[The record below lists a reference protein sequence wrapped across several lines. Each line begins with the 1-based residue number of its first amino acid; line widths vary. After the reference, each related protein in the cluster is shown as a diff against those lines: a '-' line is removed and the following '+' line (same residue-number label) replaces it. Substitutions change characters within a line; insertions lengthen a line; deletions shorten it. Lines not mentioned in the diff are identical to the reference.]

1 MSVLYCTIPYFAA
14 SLARRDDP
22 DLQGQPLVLIGPE
35 GRVFGVSAAAAS
47 CGIAVDMT
55 PRQAEIRCPEA
66 RLLDADL
73 AHYREEFEILLQLLE
88 RVSPKVEPHGL
99 GAVYTDVS
107 DLTQDHQGAVE
118 ICSQVGQAVRRELG
132 QTLQPALGWD
142 NGKFT
147 AQTAARRTRP
157 GHLLVVDRP
166 REKTFLQPLPVTLL
180 PLATENLQ
188 RLGFLGLRTLGQY
201 AALPPAAVLQQFGQ
215 AGRLAQRYAQGQDDR
230 PVISRWQTPQ
240 RMVSCE
246 LDAPLDDRE
255 RLIATLGQLVSPA
268 LAELQAQLKACGQV
282 CLTVGFD
289 DGSSQERTRTLLS
302 PTASQA
308 HVVRILDQLASKM
321 HWPAPANA
329 LSVTLAQ
336 IQDVVV
342 EQLSLFPAPN
352 AREQKLREVQRYLVS
367 RFGAAHLRRA
377 ILSQPGAPLPEW
389 RVGWLEGDDA

>member
-1 MSVLYCTIPYFAA
+1 MSVLYCMIPYFAA
-14 SLARRDDP
+14 SLVQRDDSA
-22 DLQGQPLVLIGPE
+22 LQERPLVLIGSE

-47 CGIAVDMT
+47 CGIVVDMT
-55 PRQAEIRCPEA
+55 ARQAEIRCPGA
-66 RLLDADL
+66 RLLDVDM
-73 AHYREEFEILLQLLE
+73 AHYHEEFEILLQLLE
-88 RVSPKVEPHGL
+88 TISPKVEPHGL

-201 AALPPAAVLQQFGQ
+201 AALPLAAVLQQFGQ
-215 AGRLAQRYAQGQDDR
+215 AGQLAQRYAQGQDDR
-230 PVISRWQTPQ
+230 PVISRWQAPH

-246 LDAPLDDRE
+246 LDAPLDDRA
-255 RLIATLGQLVSPA
+255 RLIATLEQLVSPA
-268 LAELQAQLKACGQV
+268 LSELQAQLKACGQV

-289 DGSSQERTRTLLS
+289 DGSSQEKTRTLLS

-308 HVVRILDQLASKM
+308 HVLRILDQLASKM
-321 HWPAPANA
+321 HWPAPAIV
-329 LSVTLAQ
+329 LSVTLGQ
-336 IQDVVV
+336 IQDAVV
-342 EQLSLFPAPN
+342 EQLSLFPVSN
-352 AREQKLREVQRYLVS
+352 DREHRLREVQRYLVT
-367 RFGAAHLRRA
+367 RFGAARLRRV

-389 RVGWLEGDDA
+389 RVGWLEGDDV